1 MFSILEIIDI
11 AIQLEKN
18 GEAVYRRAAKRV
30 ADAELK
36 KMLVWFADEEV
47 RHEDFFSSLKKG
59 VEEDADEHFNKEM
72 SRELIDRFVKEQMFS
87 LKDVDFTEIDDL
99 DELLHIFI
107 EFEEDTLLFFDMLQ
121 PFVTNPNDAKK
132 MNQII
137 NEEKSHIKQLY
148 ELKENLPAVQHT
160 EY

>member
-18 GEAVYRRAAKRV
+18 GEAVYRQAAGRMT
-30 ADAELK
+30 DTELK
-36 KMLVWFADEEV
+36 KMLDWFADEEI
-47 RHEDFFSSLKKG
+47 RHADFFSSLKNG
-59 VEEDADEHFNKEM
+59 VEENADEHFNEEM

-87 LKDVDFTEIDDL
+87 LKGVDFSEIDDL
-99 DELLHIFI
+99 NELLNIFL
-107 EFEEDTLLFFDMLQ
+107 EFEEDTLLFFEMLY

-137 NEEKSHIKQLY
+137 DEEKSHIKQLH
-148 ELKENLPAVQHT
+148 ELKGNLPAVQHA

>member
-18 GEAVYRRAAKRV
+18 GEAVYRRAAKQV

-36 KMLVWFADEEV
+36 KMLSWFADEEI
-47 RHEDFFSSLKKG
+47 RHADFFSSLKRG
-59 VEEDADEHFNKEM
+59 VEEDADEHFNEEM

-87 LKDVDFTEIDDL
+87 LKGVDFTEIDDL

-107 EFEEDTLLFFDMLQ
+107 EFEEDTLLFFEMLQ

-132 MNQII
+132 MDQII

-148 ELKENLPAVQHT
+148 ELKGNLLAVQHDDL
-160 EY
+160 